1 VVPVLKITGCETA
14 VVRVGHDESI
24 NGVHIVLRLQTDA
37 GIEGI
42 SYITRLHEAAPAA
55 LRVLHIYVERIKGM
69 DPLAP
74 EAIADRLMLRGRP
87 LPWFEA
93 RAASAIDVA
102 LWDIRGKAA
111 EQPVYKLM
119 GGYRN
124 RVACYASWRIEPD
137 ADLDRVARSA
147 ERHVHNG
154 FRAMKCH
161 LGRATLEDAV
171 HHMRALRD
179 AVGTTVDIMVDV
191 NQQWSV
197 KQAIA
202 YTRALMP
209 YQPYWLEDATSNV
222 DFTGLRQIS
231 EALEIPTCAGET
243 YYSVSAFRPLIE
255 GRCVDIVMVD
265 QDLGLS
271 GALKVAHMA
280 EIYGLK
286 VVPHLA
292 TEILAHVIAAVPNG
306 LTVEYYPWAVPLFQR
321 VPPVDNG
328 ELVLSDRPGLGLEL
342 DDSALRHYAVQT
354 EMLH

>member
-1 VVPVLKITGCETA
+1 MKITGCETA
-14 VVRVGHDESI
+14 VVRSGHDESI
-24 NGVHIVLRLQTDA
+24 NGVHIVLRLQTDS

-55 LRVLHIYVERIKGM
+55 LRILHIYVERIHGI
-69 DPLAP
+69 DPLSP
-74 EAIADRLMLRGRP
+74 EAIADRLLLRGRP

-111 EQPVYKLM
+111 GQPVYKLM

-124 RVACYASWRIEPD
+124 RVPTYASWRIEPD
-137 ADLDRVARSA
+137 TDLDKVARSA

-161 LGRATLEDAV
+161 LGRATLDQAV
-171 HHMRALRD
+171 AHMRTLRE
-179 AVGTTVDIMVDV
+179 AVGDDVDLMVDV

-202 YTRALMP
+202 YTRALGP
-209 YQPYWLEDATSNV
+209 YRPYWLEDATSNAN
-222 DFTGLRQIS
+222 FAGLRQIS

-243 YYSVSAFRPLIE
+243 YFNIASFRPLIE

-265 QDLGLS
+265 QDIGLS

-292 TEILAHVIAAVPNG
+292 TEILAHLIAAVPNG
-306 LTVEYYPWAVPLFQR
+306 LTVEYYPWAVPLFQE
-321 VPPVDNG
+321 VPPVEDG

-342 DDSALRHYAVQT
+342 DDSALWHYAHAVN
-354 EMLH
+354 